1 MAESKTNIKHTE
13 GGLSFGHEITEE
25 RVVAGNA
32 IQVSARINA
41 LEGTAGERARWKWE
55 WKDGEKKKEEKKE
68 GRK

>member
-41 LEGTAGERARWKWE
+41 LEGTAGERGRWKWE
-55 WKDGEKKKEEKKE
+55 WKDGEKKKEKE
-68 GRK
+68 GGK